1 MKQKLFLTLVM
12 LLTVCSFS
20 RAKEAYA
27 VYDSGDQT
35 LTFRYDDDWANQPTS
50 VYKYKLNTG
59 SNTPGWIADG
69 KKFKRVIFVSS
80 FANYRPTSTYKWFY
94 EQTELTTFTGLS
106 YLKTDNV
113 TTMYRMFYGC
123 SGLTS
128 LYLGNWNT
136 STVSDMSLM
145 FYDCSGLTSL
155 DLSGWNTEQLENM
168 IGMFWNCSGLTSLK
182 ISGWNTSKVTSLKN
196 VFTGCQKLKSLDL
209 SSWNTSNV
217 KNIEFIFY
225 FCKSV
230 ETLNLSGWDLGKV
243 TNMSG
248 MFAGCN
254 ALTSL
259 NLSEFKTTNA
269 TDMSG
274 MFDDCKSLKSLNL
287 SSFNTANVTN
297 MSLMFYGC
305 TGLTSLD
312 LSGFNTTN
320 VTNMSDMFD
329 GCTNL
334 KSLDLSSFNTAN
346 VTNMSMMFYGCT
358 GLTSLDL
365 SSFNTANVT
374 NMSFMFYGC
383 TGLTSL
389 DLSGWNT
396 ENVKNMD
403 GMFKGCS
410 GLKTIY
416 VGDRWN
422 TGKVSSSNGMF
433 FNCYQLV
440 GGSGTK
446 YNSSHDDA
454 TYARIDGGTSRPG
467 YFSTNK
473 KEYDLMIAGTP
484 VTNYNMSDVLGN
496 GKFSYSPS
504 TKTLTVKGSYKVT
517 GSGTIGSSQLI
528 RNNIE
533 GLTIDVIQDAILEC
547 EGILIWL
554 QNNTTIK
561 GNGKL
566 TLKSGGDTGIYLSK
580 SASATI
586 ENMNI
591 DIEGYWGIA
600 GPLDPVREKITIK
613 SSNITITTSTVQYP
627 ENAAAICD
635 LPGGIILED
644 CSITYPTN
652 ATIQNNGVYSG
663 TKLAKDVT
671 IKAKGGI
678 TTEINEALPQDN
690 VQCSMFNVQCDSWY
704 TIDGRK
710 LNGMPTKKGIYIQ
723 NRKKRII
730 K

>member
-1 MKQKLFLTLVM
+1 MKQKLFLTLAM

-168 IGMFWNCSGLTSLK
+168 IGMFWNCSGLTSLN

-196 VFTGCQKLKSLDL
+196 VFTGCKKLKSLDL

-217 KNIEFIFY
+217 KNIEDIFY

-248 MFAGCN
+248 MFWGCN

-269 TDMSG
+269 TDMSA

-346 VTNMSMMFYGCT
+346 VTNMS
-358 GLTSLDL
+358 L
-365 SSFNTANVT
+365 
-374 NMSFMFYGC
+374 MFYGC

-389 DLSGWNT
+389 DLSGFNT
-396 ENVKNMD
+396 TNVTDMKS
-403 GMFKGCS
+403 MFSNCS
-410 GLKTIY
+410 GLTTIY
-416 VGDRWN
+416 AADEWTINAV
-422 TGKVSSSNGMF
+422 TSSANMF
-433 FNCYQLV
+433 RGCSALV
-440 GGSGTK
+440 GGKGTS
-446 YNSSHDDA
+446 YTSSHIDKE
-454 TYARIDGGTSRPG
+454 YARIDGGPTSTTPG
-467 YFSTNK
+467 YFTIK
-473 KEYDLMIAGTP
+473 VYDLKITDTS
-484 VTNYNMSDVLGN
+484 VTSMNKSDVLGN

-547 EGILIWL
+547 EGVLIWL

-566 TLKSGGDTGIYLSK
+566 TLKSGGDTGIYLTEG
-580 SASATI
+580 ASATI
-586 ENMNI
+586 ENM
-591 DIEGYWGIA
+591 DIVISSMWGIA

-613 SSNITITTSTVQYP
+613 SSNITITTSTAPYP
-627 ENAAAICD
+627 DNAAAICD

-652 ATIQNNGVYSG
+652 ARLYKNGVYSG
-663 TKLAKDVT
+663 SSLAKDVT
-671 IKAKGGI
+671 ITAKVGI
-678 TTEINEALPQDN
+678 STGLEAIENGQLTIDN
-690 VQCSMFNVQCDSWY
+690 SNDSWY
-704 TIDGRK
+704 TIDGQK
-710 LNGMPTKKGIYIQ
+710 LSGKPAKKGIYIQ
-723 NRKKRII
+723 NGKKQIV

>member
-1 MKQKLFLTLVM
+1 MKQKLFLTIAM

-94 EQTELTTFTGLS
+94 EQTDLTEISGIS
-106 YLKTDNV
+106 NLKTDNV
-113 TTMYRMFYGC
+113 STMYRMFYGC

-196 VFTGCQKLKSLDL
+196 VFSGCKKLKSLDL

-217 KNIEFIFY
+217 KNIEDIFY

-269 TDMSG
+269 TDMSA

-346 VTNMSMMFYGCT
+346 VTDMKSMF
-358 GLTSLDL
+358 S
-365 SSFNTANVT
+365 N
-374 NMSFMFYGC
+374 
-383 TGLTSL
+383 
-389 DLSGWNT
+389 
-396 ENVKNMD
+396 
-403 GMFKGCS
+403 CS
-410 GLKTIY
+410 GLTTIY
-416 VGDRWN
+416 AADEWTINAV
-422 TGKVSSSNGMF
+422 TSSANMF
-433 FNCYQLV
+433 RGCSALV
-440 GGSGTK
+440 GGKGTS
-446 YNSSHDDA
+446 YTSSHIDKE
-454 TYARIDGGTSRPG
+454 YARIDGGPTSTTPG
-467 YFSTNK
+467 YFTIK
-473 KEYDLMIAGTP
+473 VYDLKITDTS
-484 VTNYNMSDVLGN
+484 VTSMNKSDVLGN

-547 EGILIWL
+547 EGVLIWL

-566 TLKSGGDTGIYLSK
+566 TLKSGGDTGIYLTEG
-580 SASATI
+580 ASATI
-586 ENMNI
+586 QNMDMVI
-591 DIEGYWGIA
+591 SSMWGIA
-600 GPLDPVREKITIK
+600 GPRNTVGENITIK
-613 SSNITITTSTVQYP
+613 SSNITITTSTAPYP

-652 ATIQNNGVYSG
+652 ARLYKNGVYSG
-663 TKLAKDVT
+663 SSLAKDVT
-671 IKAKGGI
+671 ITAKVGI
-678 TTEINEALPQDN
+678 STGLEAIENGQLTIDN
-690 VQCSMFNVQCDSWY
+690 SNDSWY
-704 TIDGRK
+704 TIDGQK
-710 LNGMPTKKGIYIQ
+710 LSGKPAKKGIYIQ
-723 NRKKRII
+723 NGKKVAI